1 MNVGQLGRRFGRWFG
16 NARRVAAAVAA
27 AAFALACAACGTAAG
42 DGGTTDGAQTTTEKT
57 GAIEVVASVNQWG
70 SLAKEIGGDAVDV
83 TSILSSTGV
92 DAHDFEP
99 KTSDLAKL
107 SRAEIVVANGAG
119 YDTWATKS
127 RGPDSTLVSA
137 AQIVGAMDGDNPH
150 LWFSKDARAGMAK
163 ELADAFSKARP
174 KKRKAFAAN
183 LKAWQSREKELDTRM
198 ADFADAH
205 EDLTYGATEAVV
217 YYLMSDMSF
226 DDVTPEG
233 YAQAVANGGEVA
245 PADLQ
250 TFQEVIEK
258 KRADVLVNNTQE
270 ASDATNMLIGTAGR
284 SDVPVVDVSEQ
295 MPEKYD
301 TLVDWIG
308 ALADSIFTAVDPDYG
323 KDGTTGGCAADG
335 TDGGDSA
342 GSSDSA
348 DGNAADGN
356 GGTTCDATDGGTG
369 SSASE
374 SSDGSGVSDGS
385 GADAG
390 GTQPDPGK

>member
-1 MNVGQLGRRFGRWFG
+1 MGAFGMQLRSWTPVRSL
-16 NARRVAAAVAA
+16 AAAVAA
-27 AAFALACAACGTAAG
+27 VGLLLASACGSAADG
-42 DGGTTDGAQTTTEKT
+42 DSRTQTQEETRT
-57 GAIEVVASVNQWG
+57 GAIEVVTSVNQWG

-163 ELADAFSKARP
+163 EMADAFSKARS
-174 KKRKAFAAN
+174 KQRKRFAAN
-183 LKAWQSREKELDTRM
+183 LKAWQQRERELDERM
-198 ADFADAH
+198 ASFADTH
-205 EDLTYGATEAVV
+205 DDLTYGATESVA

-226 DDVTPEG
+226 SDATPKG

-250 TFQEVIEK
+250 TFQKAIEK
-258 KRADVLVNNTQE
+258 GDVGILINNTQE
-270 ASDATNMLIGTAGR
+270 ASDATNMLVGTAGR
-284 SDVPVVDVSEQ
+284 SDVPVVDISEQ
-295 MPEKYD
+295 MPADYD

-308 ALADSIFTAVDPDYG
+308 ALSDSIFTAVDPDYG
-323 KDGTTGGCAADG
+323 KD
-335 TDGGDSA
+335 
-342 GSSDSA
+342 SA
-348 DGNAADGN
+348 D
-356 GGTTCDATDGGTG
+356 DAETN
-369 SSASE
+369 
-374 SSDGSGVSDGS
+374 
-385 GADAG
+385 ADAG
-390 GTQPDPGK
+390 DGGEDTTAPSPESSGDTDGSQAQTDANDTDETQPDPGL

>member
-1 MNVGQLGRRFGRWFG
+1 MQLRSWTPVRSL
-16 NARRVAAAVAA
+16 AAAVAA
-27 AAFALACAACGTAAG
+27 VGLLLASACGSASE
-42 DGGTTDGAQTTTEKT
+42 DGGRTQVQEETKT
-57 GAIEVVASVNQWG
+57 GTIEVVSSVNQWG

-163 ELADAFSKARP
+163 EMADAFSKARP
-174 KKRKAFAAN
+174 KQRKRFAAN
-183 LKAWQSREKELDTRM
+183 LKAWQQRERELDERM
-198 ADFADAH
+198 ASFADAH
-205 EDLTYGATEAVV
+205 DDLTYGATESVA

-226 DDVTPEG
+226 SDATPKG

-250 TFQEVIEK
+250 TFQKAIEK
-258 KRADVLVNNTQE
+258 GDVGILINNTQE
-270 ASDATNMLIGTAGR
+270 ASDATNMLVGTAGR
-284 SDVPVVDVSEQ
+284 SDVPVVDISEQ
-295 MPEKYD
+295 IPDGYD

-308 ALADSIFTAVDPDYG
+308 ALSDSIFTAVDPDYG
-323 KDGTTGGCAADG
+323 KD
-335 TDGGDSA
+335 
-342 GSSDSA
+342 SA
-348 DGNAADGN
+348 DGADSDSGDE
-356 GGTTCDATDGGTG
+356 GGDATDS
-369 SSASE
+369 SSAS
-374 SSDGSGVSDGS
+374 SGDTDGSQAQTGTDDT
-385 GADAG
+385 ADA
-390 GTQPDPGK
+390 QPDPGH

>member
-1 MNVGQLGRRFGRWFG
+1 MMMTGQMGQRFG
-16 NARRVAAAVAA
+16 NMRRAAVAA
-27 AAFALACAACGTAAG
+27 VTAAIVLACAACGTATG
-42 DGGTTDGAQTTTEKT
+42 DGGTSEDAQSSEQTKT
-57 GAIEVVASVNQWG
+57 GVITVVSSVNQWG

-92 DAHDFEP
+92 DTHDFEP

-127 RGPDSTLVSA
+127 RGADSTLVSA

-174 KKRKAFAAN
+174 KQRKRFAAN
-183 LKAWQSREKELDTRM
+183 LKAWQSREQALDKRM
-198 ADFADAH
+198 DDFADTHKNLA
-205 EDLTYGATEAVV
+205 YGATEAVV

-226 DDVTPEG
+226 DDATPKG
-233 YAQAVANGGEVA
+233 YAQAAANGGEVA

-250 TFQEVIEK
+250 TFQDIIEK
-258 KRADVLVNNTQE
+258 KNVDVLVNNTQE
-270 ASDATNMLIGTAGR
+270 SSDATNMLIGTAGR

-295 MPEKYD
+295 MPKKYD

-308 ALADSIFTAVDPDYG
+308 ALADEIFTAVDPDYG
-323 KDGTTGGCAADG
+323 KDDAGNGCATDTSSDGDSPDGNGTDADG
-335 TDGGDSA
+335 TACDSSNGTGDS
-342 GSSDSA
+342 
-348 DGNAADGN
+348 
-356 GGTTCDATDGGTG
+356 
-369 SSASE
+369 
-374 SSDGSGVSDGS
+374 
-385 GADAG
+385 
-390 GTQPDPGK
+390 QPDPGK